1 MSEFVPRRKTRPEI
15 KWLANEIAATRGEL
29 ERLDEELRLMQERK
43 IQLQATYA
51 AMSQVAAQLGALE
64 LPTQVPT
71 VRAHDVRYGGRGRLS
86 NWVKE
91 TLRTA
96 YPEALDTLLLLELTV
111 QEFELSF
118 SAPKARTRYNDNVFR
133 PLLKRLLSQGLLEK
147 VEVQGL
153 SKTGW
158 RWKAE
163 APTLA
168 ELRVQESRVQDRG
181 LG

>member
-15 KWLANEIAATRGEL
+15 KWLANELAATRGEL
-29 ERLDEELRLMQERK
+29 ERLDEELLLMQERK
-43 IQLQATYA
+43 AQLQATYA

-64 LPTQVPT
+64 LSTLVPT
-71 VRAHDVRYGGRGRLS
+71 VRAHDVRYGGRGNLS

-91 TLRTA
+91 ILKAA
-96 YPEALDTLLLLELTV
+96 YPQALDTLLLLELAV
-111 QEFELSF
+111 QAFELSL

-133 PLLKRLLSQGLLEK
+133 PMLKRLLSQGLLEK
-147 VEVQGL
+147 VEVEGL

-158 RWKAE
+158 RWVAA
-163 APTLA
+163 APTME
-168 ELRVQESRVQDRG
+168 ELRVQESRVLDRG